1 MHLSDLRCI
10 SFSVF
15 LALASDATAAG
26 PELAIPE
33 MGPAMN
39 RDSSGFSF
47 ELLPKSFQKNP
58 QLEMT
63 VISELTDLGRTLPL
77 TTPEHPVY
85 YFGVNSGFVARGEVV
100 GGEHPPDSNY
110 LGRLLERTLR
120 ANGFLAADK
129 THPPTQT
136 LFFHWGSHA
145 AMDQE
150 MRATF
155 PEKYHQ
161 QVLERA
167 VLVGGRSFR
176 KEMSDRINY
185 GDNIAYHTSK
195 IDFLTEQA
203 ATDLYYIIVSAYDFN
218 ALKRGDRQLLWR
230 ANLTVAAA
238 GVSMTD
244 SLPALVLT
252 GGPFFGRDL
261 KESEILFRR
270 VQRGVVELGPTK
282 VLEANVPV
290 SSTK

>member
-1 MHLSDLRCI
+1 M
-10 SFSVF
+10 
-15 LALASDATAAG
+15 
-26 PELAIPE
+26 
-33 MGPAMN
+33 
-39 RDSSGFSF
+39 
-47 ELLPKSFQKNP
+47 
-58 QLEMT
+58 
-63 VISELTDLGRTLPL
+63 
-77 TTPEHPVY
+77 
-85 YFGVNSGFVARGEVV
+85 
-100 GGEHPPDSNY
+100 
-110 LGRLLERTLR
+110 
-120 ANGFLAADK
+120 
-129 THPPTQT
+129 
-136 LFFHWGSHA
+136 
-145 AMDQE
+145 
-150 MRATF
+150 F

-176 KEMSDRINY
+176 KEMSDRISY

-203 ATDLYYIIVSAYDFN
+203 VTDLYYVIVSAYDFN
-218 ALKRGDRQLLWR
+218 ALKRGERQLIWR
-230 ANLTVAAA
+230 ANLTVSAI

-290 SSTK
+290 APSK